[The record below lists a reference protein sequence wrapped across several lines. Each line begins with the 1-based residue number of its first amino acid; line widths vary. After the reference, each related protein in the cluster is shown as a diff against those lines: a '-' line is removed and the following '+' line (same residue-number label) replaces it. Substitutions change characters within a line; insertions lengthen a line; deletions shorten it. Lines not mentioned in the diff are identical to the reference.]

1 MVNVT
6 WGPNTVH
13 PIGTPAP
20 APFGTPA
27 PAPSTAP
34 FGAPSPAPAPLAFGA
49 SSTSTFGTP
58 APAPGGG
65 GLFGTPAPA
74 PAGGGLFGSPTP
86 APAGGGFFGAP
97 APAPTTNLFGAPS
110 PAPSGNLFG
119 APAPSSFGM
128 SSTQQQQQQQQQ
140 IPAQAALQ
148 AHLDASARQEA
159 ERVRSALETLHVAYT
174 GNALPKNGESSKFVT
189 IVYNDLTPEQRQQQ
203 WIHGMGNGGM
213 ILAPPRPPQISES
226 EWKKAVVSN
235 PDPQNYMPVP
245 LVGAVALQARV
256 SWQQDRAKDL
266 ATSAVTLQKSH
277 ETVKDRSARTMQE
290 IEQKLKRHT
299 ELRKKL
305 LQVMKSVELAR
316 CMNQQIQPD
325 EIKAAQRLQAL
336 LNEVDSVRGMLISL
350 QDKART
356 QAAAASKGTQLLA
369 MPDKE
374 KLLPVLNEQ
383 RRKLET
389 LSNISIRDSR
399 DVRLISQR
407 VAATVPV
414 LRN

>member
-34 FGAPSPAPAPLAFGA
+34 FGATSPAPAPLAFGA

-58 APAPGGG
+58 APAP
-65 GLFGTPAPA
+65 
-74 PAGGGLFGSPTP
+74 AGGGLFGSLTP

-97 APAPTTNLFGAPS
+97 APAPTTGLFGAPS

-128 SSTQQQQQQQQQ
+128 SSTQQQQQQQQ

-226 EWKKAVVSN
+226 EWKKAVVNN

-266 ATSAVTLQKSH
+266 AASAVTLQKSH

-336 LNEVDSVRGMLISL
+336 LNEVDSVRDMLISL

-356 QAAAASKGTQLLA
+356 QAAAASKGTQLLD
-369 MPDKE
+369 MPNKE